1 MPPGLRYEEI
11 VEGSDAVV
19 GMVTSWRLLMTGWL
33 TMRFFTEY
41 PAVGWG
47 GSGAAEPGHLHVK
60 ANSLSLH
67 PQSPTSHQNFG
78 LLAD

>member
-41 PAVGWG
+41 PAVG
-47 GSGAAEPGHLHVK
+47 
-60 ANSLSLH
+60 
-67 PQSPTSHQNFG
+67 
-78 LLAD
+78 